1 MKILVIGPAWVG
13 DMVMAQSLFMRLHEQ
28 YEELELDVLAP
39 AWTWPLLERM
49 PEVRQA
55 LDSPLGHGQLGLGL
69 RQQMGKA
76 LAAEGYQQ
84 AIVLPNSLK
93 SALIPWFAGIRKRT
107 GWRGEFRYGLLND
120 IRKLDKAR
128 YPLMVQR
135 FVALAHPPGTAA
147 DGQYPLPQLEA
158 HAGAVEQLQ
167 QQFQLNLDKPVAALC
182 PGAEFGPS
190 KQWPPEYYAQLIQA
204 LAGRGMQLWLLGSG
218 NDREAA
224 ERILAGLP
232 PATRDVARD
241 FTGQTSLGDAI
252 DLLSMASLVI
262 SNDSGLMHVAAAL
275 QRPLV
280 VLYGSTSPGFTPP
293 LGQQVKTVALELE
306 CSPCFKRDCPLQHH
320 RCMRDLKPE
329 LVLQAVDA
337 L

>member
-1 MKILVIGPAWVG
+1 
-13 DMVMAQSLFMRLHEQ
+13 MAQSLFMRLHEQ
-28 YEELELDVLAP
+28 YDDLELDVLAP
-39 AWTWPLLERM
+39 GWTWPLLERM
-49 PEVRQA
+49 PEVRRA
-55 LDSPLGHGQLGLGL
+55 LDMPLSHGQLGIGV
-69 RQQMGKA
+69 RQQVGKA
-76 LAAEGYQQ
+76 LEEENYQQ

-93 SALIPWFAGIRKRT
+93 SALIPWFAGIPKRI

-120 IRKLDKAR
+120 IRKLDKDR

-135 FVALAHPPGTAA
+135 FVALAHPAGTPA
-147 DGQYPLPQLEA
+147 DEHYPMPTLVA
-158 HAGAVEQLQ
+158 NAGAVEQLK
-167 QQFQLNLDKPVAALC
+167 QQFQLNPDKPAVALC

-190 KQWPPEYYAQLIQA
+190 KQWPPSYYAK
-204 LAGRGMQLWLLGSG
+204 LADTLVGRGMQLWLLGSA
-218 NDREAA
+218 NDRDTA
-224 ERILAGLP
+224 EQILGELA
-232 PATRDVARD
+232 PATRDAVRD
-241 FTGQTSLGDAI
+241 FTGQTTLGDAI
-252 DLLSMASLVI
+252 DLLSMTSLVV

-293 LGQQVKTVALELE
+293 LGQQVETVALGLE

-320 RCMRDLKPE
+320 RCMLDLKPE